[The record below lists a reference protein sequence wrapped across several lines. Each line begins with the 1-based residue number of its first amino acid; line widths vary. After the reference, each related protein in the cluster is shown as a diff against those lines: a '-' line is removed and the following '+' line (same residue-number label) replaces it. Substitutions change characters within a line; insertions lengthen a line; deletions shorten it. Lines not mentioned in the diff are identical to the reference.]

1 MTTNYVRLVR
11 NDEGVIVN
19 SFDADAEFNHLHQ
32 RVAQQEQLIKDL
44 RELLDTA
51 RQIALDAVERTVKEL
66 RT

>member
-11 NDEGVIVN
+11 NDEGVIVD
-19 SFDADAEFNHLHQ
+19 SFDADAEFKQLQ
-32 RVAQQEQLIKDL
+32 QMVIIQEQMIADL
-44 RELLDTA
+44 RELLDKA